1 MTENDK
7 KAIIRYLNLVSD
19 ELLRLREKAN
29 DLDDQITE
37 NKERLTELV
46 DLISKRLA
54 ISKRIIKNH
63 ESIHNM
69 IDYVEA
75 EGYEIIWEGYK
86 VVDIIKKGDKE
97 NDNWNRISD
106 FEKDKRKK

>member
-7 KAIIRYLNLVSD
+7 KVIIRYLNLISD
-19 ELLRLREKAN
+19 ELLCLREKAN

-69 IDYVEA
+69 IDYVAA

-86 VVDIIKKGDKE
+86 AVKIVEKRDKESEKNIKK
-97 NDNWNRISD
+97 NI
-106 FEKDKRKK
+106 

>member
-19 ELLRLREKAN
+19 ELLCLREKAN

-37 NKERLTELV
+37 NKERLKELI
-46 DLISKRLA
+46 DLMSERLA

-86 VVDIIKKGDKE
+86 VVDIIKKGDEE
-97 NDNWNRISD
+97 N
-106 FEKDKRKK
+106 EK